1 MAVDGESLRTERR
14 FATLHPDNS
23 RYCAKSALSLHASDI
38 SSGELNTSPKLGAYA
53 PLNPTHGK
61 AVYTLKYVSSH
72 RMHMTNITLSIPD
85 DIRER
90 MRKHP
95 EIKWSEVVRR
105 AILEYLDKLMG
116 SDTLEP
122 GHYVKLAEK
131 AGVNLDAIPL
141 DWAKSHYEKMREMEW
156 ERSSTTRTSS

>member
-1 MAVDGESLRTERR
+1 MGSFGGWRLA
-14 FATLHPDNS
+14 ALHLDNS
-23 RYCAKSALSLHASDI
+23 RYCAKTAFSLHASDI
-38 SSGELNTSPKLGAYA
+38 SSGELNTSPKIGVYTL
-53 PLNPTHGK
+53 LNPTQER

-72 RMHMTNITLSIPD
+72 RTHMTNITLSIPD

-122 GHYVKLAEK
+122 GHYLKLAKK
-131 AGVNLDAIPL
+131 AGVDLDAIPL

-156 ERSSTTRTSS
+156 ERNSTTRMSS